1 MTAYVLNQFWIGI
14 KMQLLYAAR
23 KYIWRNMK
31 IIISSPNA
39 FWNIDMECMKNIKK
53 DIILLQF
60 EEVQKIDSVYTI
72 DVSVPAYGLGQNPGK
87 NRGGRN
93 YVEVKKHLPEILQY
107 IERGEDVLIL
117 ADINPQ
123 SVIIFDLLRM
133 MTDGKNFKLHF
144 WGIVPFHFEVK
155 HRKTT
160 YLDLL
165 NRKGRVKSLHIKY
178 ADDFLA
184 TVDRRST
191 ISQVLEKIKH
201 DLEMEFP
208 AVLNAIDTFKSDL
221 MYFYDNQ
228 SKRYVDVALSLEKN
242 KKKNFSDDLRVVMG
256 EISVKYNPFSEE
268 KMLIEQQV
276 GRINGKKIC
285 QKLRQLRIDFAEA
298 NEIPYESDDCCYEG
312 ACAGTCEKCDSE
324 LKYLYNMI
332 DSHPEKE
339 PVYPYL
345 EIESEQEKLVSV
357 DSNRMMGCL
366 KLKSKTEKE
375 TLGVHIPEFLR
386 KKNE

>member
-1 MTAYVLNQFWIGI
+1 M
-14 KMQLLYAAR
+14 
-23 KYIWRNMK
+23 
-31 IIISSPNA
+31 
-39 FWNIDMECMKNIKK
+39 
-53 DIILLQF
+53 
-60 EEVQKIDSVYTI
+60 
-72 DVSVPAYGLGQNPGK
+72 
-87 NRGGRN
+87 
-93 YVEVKKHLPEILQY
+93 PEILQY
-107 IERGEDVLIL
+107 IESGEDVLVL

-123 SVIIFDLLRM
+123 SVIIFDLLRT

-144 WGIVPFHFEVK
+144 WGMVPFHFEAK
-155 HRKTT
+155 HRKIT

-165 NRKGRVKSLHIKY
+165 DGKGRVKSLHIKY
-178 ADDFLA
+178 ADDFVA

-201 DLEMEFP
+201 DVEIEFP
-208 AVLNAIDTFKSDL
+208 AVLNAIGTFKSDL

-228 SKRYVDVALSLEKN
+228 SRRYVDVALSLEKN
-242 KKKNFSDDLRVVMG
+242 KKEKFSDDLRVLMG
-256 EISVKYNPFSEE
+256 DISVQYDPFSEE

-285 QKLRQLRIDFAEA
+285 QKLRQLRLDFAKA
-298 NEIPYESDDCCYEG
+298 NEIAYESDECSYEG

-324 LKYLYNMI
+324 LKYLYYMI

-345 EIESEQEKLVSV
+345 EIESEREKLVSV
-357 DSNRMMGCL
+357 DSNQMMGCL

-375 TLGVHIPEFLR
+375 TLGIQIPEFLR

>member
-1 MTAYVLNQFWIGI
+1 
-14 KMQLLYAAR
+14 
-23 KYIWRNMK
+23 MK

-39 FWNIDMECMKNIKK
+39 FWNTDMECMKNIKK

-60 EEVQKIDSVYTI
+60 EKVQKIDSVYTI
-72 DVSVPAYGLGQNPGK
+72 DVSVPVYGLGQEPGK
-87 NRGGRN
+87 NRGGRH
-93 YVEVKKHLPEILQY
+93 YVEVKKHLSEILQY
-107 IERGEDVLIL
+107 IGSGEDVLVL

-123 SVIIFDLLRM
+123 SVIIFDLLRT

-144 WGIVPFHFEVK
+144 WGIVPFHFEAK

-165 NRKGRVKSLHIKY
+165 DGKGRVKSLHIKY
-178 ADDFLA
+178 ADDFIA

-191 ISQVLEKIKH
+191 MSQVLEKIKH
-201 DLEMEFP
+201 DLEIEFP
-208 AVLNAIDTFKSDL
+208 VVLNAIGAFKSDL

-228 SKRYVDVALSLEKN
+228 SNRYVDVALSLEKN
-242 KKKNFSDDLRVVMG
+242 EKENFSDDLRVMMG
-256 EISVKYNPFSEE
+256 DIPVQYDSFSEE

-276 GRINGKKIC
+276 GHINGKKIC
-285 QKLRQLRIDFAEA
+285 QKLRQLRIDFAKA
-298 NEIPYESDDCCYEG
+298 NEIPFESDECSYEG

-324 LKYLYNMI
+324 LTYLYNMVG
-332 DSHPEKE
+332 SHPEKE
-339 PVYPYL
+339 SVYPYL
-345 EIESEQEKLVSV
+345 EIESEREKLVSM
-357 DSNRMMGCL
+357 DSNRMMGYL
-366 KLKSKTEKE
+366 RLKSKTEKE